1 MNKYFYHDGFRE
13 FGPFTAQELL
23 DKNIRPDYKL
33 RLDGTSELKPARE
46 VVEVANL
53 FKQQQNAQQQPYQN
67 TANTPQQPNPIIN
80 NQQAAPQPFERD
92 LSFEQQGHLGTQN
105 NSSNQVNYTAAPQSV
120 GWRPKLL
127 LAIISFWLFD
137 NLLDW
142 VFTTLSIELWHG
154 PGQAIRIFL
163 NILFAF
169 IPLLLAICIKK
180 SSLRVIAIVFAVIIV
195 ISQLAR
201 QIYWLVNF

>member
-13 FGPFTAQELL
+13 FGPFTPQELL

-46 VVEVANL
+46 VAEVANL
-53 FKQQQNAQQQPYQN
+53 FKQQQNSQQQPYQN
-67 TANTPQQPNPIIN
+67 TTSTPQQSNTVIN
-80 NQQAAPQPFERD
+80 NQQAPQQIFERD
-92 LSFEQQGHLGTQN
+92 LSFEQQSYQGAQN
-105 NSSNQVNYTAAPQSV
+105 NSSNQINYTATPRSV

-127 LAIISFWLFD
+127 LAIISFWMFD

-142 VFTTLSIELWHG
+142 IFTSLSIELWHG

-180 SSLRVIAIVFAVIIV
+180 SSLRIIAIVFAVIIV
-195 ISQLAR
+195 FSQLAR
-201 QIYWLVNF
+201 QVYWLIN

>member
-1 MNKYFYHDGFRE
+1 MNKYFYNDGFRE
-13 FGPFTAQELL
+13 FGPFTPQELL

-46 VVEVANL
+46 IIEVATL
-53 FKQQQNAQQQPYQN
+53 FKQKQNEQQQAYQN
-67 TANTPQQPNPIIN
+67 TSNIPQQPNPDIN
-80 NQQAAPQPFERD
+80 NQQAAPETFERD
-92 LSFEQQGHLGTQN
+92 LSFEQQSYQVTQN
-105 NSSNQVNYTAAPQSV
+105 NSSNRVNYTAAPQSV

-142 VFTTLSIELWHG
+142 LFTSLSIRLWHG
-154 PGQAIRIFL
+154 PGQAIRIFI

-201 QIYWLVNF
+201 QVYWLVN